1 MPINI
6 LGTVVLDGTP
16 QSDAKVYISNYQGKI
31 TPKRI
36 GTVTNAEGKFVLDIE
51 GKDDNYLSA
60 STGAGNITTTML
72 NNDVNNY
79 TLDLSIS
86 KSTSKGEVVVKPK
99 ESKPKES
106 KPEENKQ
113 PVVKKTNWLLI
124 GLIGL
129 GVLVAGSVTYYLV
142 KRK

>member
-36 GTVTNAEGKFVLDIE
+36 GAVTNAEGKFVLDIE

-99 ESKPKES
+99 ESKPKE
-106 KPEENKQ
+106 NKE

>member
-1 MPINI
+1 
-6 LGTVVLDGTP
+6 
-16 QSDAKVYISNYQGKI
+16 
-31 TPKRI
+31 
-36 GTVTNAEGKFVLDIE
+36 
-51 GKDDNYLSA
+51 
-60 STGAGNITTTML
+60 ML